1 MFASVLVAN
10 RGEIACRVIRT
21 ARAMGFRTVAVYSD
35 ADRDAP
41 HVRQADAAA
50 RLGPAPVGESYLS
63 IPALLDAARRTGA
76 EAVHPGYGF
85 LSENA
90 GFAQA
95 CADAGLVFVGPP
107 PAAIAA
113 MGDKRQAK
121 LLMEKAGVPVVPG
134 YSGDDQAEARLVEEA
149 ARIGYPLMVKA
160 SAGGGGRGIR
170 LVEAAGAL
178 KAALLAARGEAESAF
193 GSGDLILE
201 RALAGARHVEVQV
214 FADAHGGCIHL
225 GERDCSLQRRRQKV
239 IEESPSPAVSP
250 ALRRRMGEAAVAAA
264 KAVGYVGAGTV
275 EFLLAADGHFHFLE
289 MNTRLQVEHPVTEAV
304 TGLDLVAWQLR
315 VAAGEPLPLEQDD
328 VRFRGHAI
336 EARLYAEDPAQ
347 GFLPQ
352 TGRVL
357 RWRTPER
364 VRVDAGIAEG
374 QEVTPFYDP
383 MLAKAIAH
391 GATREDARRN
401 LIAALERTALLGV
414 RTNKA
419 FLVQLLRDPVFAAG
433 GATTA
438 YMPDASPDAP
448 DPRLSALAAAL
459 LARAGAWRSAGA
471 TTRRLTL
478 GETAHEV
485 GAESVDGVPLRI
497 LEAAD
502 GRIRFERDGV
512 QGWAEA
518 AWDDEGGLWL
528 AADGATA
535 RFEEAKPR
543 ARARDARS
551 DGRIVAPMAGR
562 IVSVAEAGAAVA
574 RGEVVIVLE
583 AMKMQHE
590 IKAAAAGRLAEVRVA
605 AGEQVGPRQL
615 LALVVT
621 EAS

>member
-21 ARAMGFRTVAVYSD
+21 ARAMGYRTVAVYSD

-50 RLGPAPVGESYLS
+50 RLGPAPVAESYLS
-63 IPALLDAARRTGA
+63 VPAILDAARRTGA

-95 CADAGLVFVGPP
+95 CDDAGLVFVGPP

-134 YSGDDQAEARLVEEA
+134 YSGDDQGEARLVEEA

-178 KAALLAARGEAESAF
+178 KAALSAARGEAESAF

-201 RALAGARHVEVQV
+201 RAVAGARHVEVQV
-214 FADAHGGCIHL
+214 FADEHGGCVHL

-275 EFLLAADGHFHFLE
+275 EFLLAADGHFYFLE

-328 VRFRGHAI
+328 VSFRGHAI

-364 VRVDAGIAEG
+364 VRIDAGIAEG

-391 GATREDARRN
+391 GATREDARRH
-401 LIAALERTALLGV
+401 LIAALERTTMLGV

-433 GATTA
+433 EATTA
-438 YMPDASPDAP
+438 YMPEASSGAADA
-448 DPRLSALAAAL
+448 RLSALAAAL
-459 LARAGAWRSAGA
+459 LARAGWRSAGSA
-471 TTRRLTL
+471 MRRLTL
-478 GETAHEV
+478 GETVHEV

-497 LEAAD
+497 LEEAD

-512 QGWAEA
+512 QGWAES
-518 AWDDEGGLWL
+518 AWDDDGALWL

-543 ARARDARS
+543 SRARDARS

-562 IVSVAEAGAAVA
+562 IVSVAEVGAAVA
-574 RGEVVIVLE
+574 RGEAVIVLE

-590 IKAAAAGRLAEVRVA
+590 IKAAAAGRIAEVKVA

-615 LALVVT
+615 LALVVA